1 VGRDEN
7 EQKQMWRE
15 YGGRK
20 QQELKMETKTAAKS
34 EINIIICGVGG
45 QGVVLVSE
53 LLGNAAVRGKVAV
66 KGSEV
71 LGMAQR
77 GGSVFS
83 NLRLGGDAIAPM
95 TPEGKCDVLIAVE
108 PSEALRN
115 INYLARNSVVVLNT
129 TTVMPYTVYLGKSG
143 YPTADQ
149 IIGKLKKVTDRIITL
164 DASGLAKEAG
174 SLQAANVVM
183 LGALFGTG
191 LLPVKE
197 ETAKEAILARFKGKV
212 GEINIK
218 AFDLGYEYVKKALHG
233 TPTRR

>member
-1 VGRDEN
+1 
-7 EQKQMWRE
+7 M
-15 YGGRK
+15 
-20 QQELKMETKTAAKS
+20 AKKN

-53 LLGNAAVRGKVAV
+53 LLGSAAVRGNVAV

-83 NLRLGGDAIAPM
+83 NLRLGGDVIAPM
-95 TPEGKCDVLIAVE
+95 TPDGKCDVLIAVE

-115 INYLARNSVVVLNT
+115 IQYLAKNSVVVLNT
-129 TTVMPYTVYLGKSG
+129 TTVMPYTVFLGKSG
-143 YPTADQ
+143 YPTQDQ
-149 IIGKLKKVTDRIITL
+149 IIKKLRKVTDRIITL
-164 DASGLAKEAG
+164 NASGLAKEAG

-191 LLPVKE
+191 MMPIKDE
-197 ETAKEAILARFKGKV
+197 MAKEAILARFKAKV

-218 AFDLGYEYVKKALHG
+218 AFDLGYEQVKKALAG
-233 TPTRR
+233 SRS

>member
-1 VGRDEN
+1 
-7 EQKQMWRE
+7 MA
-15 YGGRK
+15 
-20 QQELKMETKTAAKS
+20 TKTATKN

-53 LLGNAAVRGKVAV
+53 LLGTAAVRGKVAV

-115 INYLARNSVVVLNT
+115 INYLAKNSVVVLNT
-129 TTVMPYTVYLGKSG
+129 TTVLPYTYYLGQSG
-143 YPTADQ
+143 YPTQGQ
-149 IIGKLKKVTDRIITL
+149 IIEKLRKVTDRIITL

-191 LLPVKE
+191 LMPVKE

-212 GEINIK
+212 GDINIK
-218 AFDLGYEYVKKALHG
+218 AFDLGYEYVKKALG
-233 TPTRR
+233 G

>member
-1 VGRDEN
+1 
-7 EQKQMWRE
+7 MA
-15 YGGRK
+15 
-20 QQELKMETKTAAKS
+20 TKK
-34 EINIIICGVGG
+34 EINIIICGTGG

-53 LLGNAAVRGKVAV
+53 LLGNAAVRGGVAV

-83 NLRLGGDAIAPM
+83 NLRLGGDVIAPM

-115 INYLARNSVVVLNT
+115 IQYLSKDAVVVLNT
-129 TTVMPYTVYLGKSG
+129 TTVMPYTVYLGQSG
-143 YPTADQ
+143 YPTPEQ
-149 IIGKLKKVTDRIITL
+149 ITDKLKKVTDRIITL

-174 SLQAANVVM
+174 SAQATNVVM

-191 LLPVKE
+191 LMPIKE
-197 ETAKEAILARFKGKV
+197 QTAKEAILSRFKAKV

-218 AFDLGYEYVKKALHG
+218 AFDLGYEYVKKALSKAAA
-233 TPTRR
+233 

>member
-1 VGRDEN
+1 
-7 EQKQMWRE
+7 M
-15 YGGRK
+15 
-20 QQELKMETKTAAKS
+20 AKKN
-34 EINIIICGVGG
+34 EINIIICGTGG
-45 QGVVLVSE
+45 QGVVLLSE
-53 LLGNAAVRGKVAV
+53 LLGTAAVRGGVAV

-83 NLRLGGDAIAPM
+83 NLRLGGDVIAPM

-115 INYLARNSVVVLNT
+115 IQYLAKNSVVVLNT
-129 TTVMPYTVYLGKSG
+129 TTVLPYTVYLGSSG
-143 YPTADQ
+143 YPESEA
-149 IIGKLKKVTDRIITL
+149 IINGLRKVTDRVITL
-164 DASGLAKEAG
+164 DASGMAQQAG

-191 LLPVKE
+191 LMPIKD
-197 ETAKEAILARFKGKV
+197 ETAKEAILSRFKAKV

-218 AFDLGYEYVKKALHG
+218 AFDLGYEAAQKALNAASAK
-233 TPTRR
+233 

>member
-1 VGRDEN
+1 
-7 EQKQMWRE
+7 MA
-15 YGGRK
+15 
-20 QQELKMETKTAAKS
+20 TKN

-53 LLGNAAVRGKVAV
+53 LLGSAAVRGNIAV

-83 NLRLGGDAIAPM
+83 NLRLGGDVIAPM

-115 INYLARNSVVVLNT
+115 IQYLAKNCVVVLNT

-143 YPTADQ
+143 YPSQEQ
-149 IIGKLKKVTDRIITL
+149 IIEKLRRVTDRIIML
-164 DASGLAKEAG
+164 DASGLAKQAG
-174 SLQAANVVM
+174 SLQSANVVM

-191 LLPVKE
+191 LMPVKD
-197 ETAKEAILARFKGKV
+197 ETAKEAILARFKAKV

-218 AFDLGYEYVKKALHG
+218 AFDLGYEHVKKALSAS
-233 TPTRR
+233 PAK

>member
-1 VGRDEN
+1 
-7 EQKQMWRE
+7 M
-15 YGGRK
+15 
-20 QQELKMETKTAAKS
+20 AKNDR
-34 EINIIICGVGG
+34 EINIIICGTGG

-53 LLGNAAVRGKVAV
+53 LLGNAAVRGGVSV

-83 NLRLGGDAIAPM
+83 NLRLGGDIIAPM

-115 INYLARNSVVVLNT
+115 IQYLTKNAVVVLNT
-129 TTVMPYTVYLGKSG
+129 TTVMPYTVYLGQSG
-143 YPTADQ
+143 YPTSEQ
-149 IIGKLKKVTDRIITL
+149 IIEKLKKVTDRIIML

-191 LLPVKE
+191 LMPVKD
-197 ETAKEAILARFKGKV
+197 ETAKEAILSRFKAKV

-218 AFDLGYEYVKKALHG
+218 AFDLGYEYVKKALAG
-233 TPTRR
+233 AATK

>member
-1 VGRDEN
+1 
-7 EQKQMWRE
+7 M
-15 YGGRK
+15 
-20 QQELKMETKTAAKS
+20 AKKG

-53 LLGNAAVRGKVAV
+53 LLGNAAVRGGVAV

-83 NLRLGGDAIAPM
+83 NLRLGGDVIAPM
-95 TPEGKCDVLIAVE
+95 TPEGRCDVLIAVE

-115 INYLARNSVVVLNT
+115 IQYLSKNSVVVLNT
-129 TTVMPYTVYLGKSG
+129 TTVLPYTVYLGQSG
-143 YPTADQ
+143 YPDRKE
-149 IIGKLKKVTDRIITL
+149 IVNKLHEVTDRVITL
-164 DASGLAKEAG
+164 DASEIARQAG

-191 LLPVKE
+191 LMPISE
-197 ETAKEAILARFKGKV
+197 EIAKEAILSRFKAKV
-212 GEINIK
+212 GETNIK
-218 AFDLGYEYVKKALHG
+218 AFDMGYEAVKKALKG
-233 TPTRR
+233 ASVKG

>member
-1 VGRDEN
+1 
-7 EQKQMWRE
+7 M
-15 YGGRK
+15 
-20 QQELKMETKTAAKS
+20 AKNDR
-34 EINIIICGVGG
+34 EINIIICGTGG

-53 LLGNAAVRGKVAV
+53 LLGSAAVRGGVAV

-83 NLRLGGDAIAPM
+83 NLRLGGDVIAPM
-95 TPEGKCDVLIAVE
+95 TPDGKCDVLIAVE

-115 INYLARNSVVVLNT
+115 IQYLAKNSVVVLNT

-143 YPTADQ
+143 YPTPEQ
-149 IIGKLKKVTDRIITL
+149 IVEKLKKVTSRIITM

-174 SLQAANVVM
+174 SGQAANVVM

-191 LLPVKE
+191 LMPIKE
-197 ETAKEAILARFKGKV
+197 ETAKEAILGRFKAKV

-218 AFDLGYEYVKKALHG
+218 AFDLGYDIVKKALA
-233 TPTRR
+233 TAK

>member
-1 VGRDEN
+1 
-7 EQKQMWRE
+7 M
-15 YGGRK
+15 
-20 QQELKMETKTAAKS
+20 TKKS

-53 LLGNAAVRGKVAV
+53 LLGSAAVRGGVPV

-83 NLRLGGDAIAPM
+83 NLRLGGDVIAPM

-115 INYLARNSVVVLNT
+115 IQYLAKNSVVVLNT
-129 TTVMPYTVYLGKSG
+129 TTVIPYMVYLGKSG
-143 YPTADQ
+143 YPKSDE
-149 IIGKLKKVTDRIITL
+149 IMEKLRKVTDRIIKL

-191 LLPVKE
+191 LMPVKD

-218 AFDLGYEYVKKALHG
+218 AFDLGYEHVKKALVG
-233 TPTRR
+233 AVT

>member
-1 VGRDEN
+1 MAM
-7 EQKQMWRE
+7 K
-15 YGGRK
+15 K
-20 QQELKMETKTAAKS
+20 
-34 EINIIICGVGG
+34 EINIIICGTGG

-53 LLGNAAVRGKVAV
+53 LLGTAAVKGNVAV

-83 NLRLGGDAIAPM
+83 NLRLGGDVIAPM
-95 TPEGKCDVLIAVE
+95 SPEGKCDVIIAVE

-115 INYLARNSVVVLNT
+115 IQYLAKNGVVVLNT

-143 YPTADQ
+143 YPTSDQ
-149 IIGKLKKVTDRIITL
+149 IINGLKKVTDRIITL

-191 LLPVKE
+191 LMPVPE
-197 ETAKEAILARFKGKV
+197 DCAKQAILGRFKGKV
-212 GEINIK
+212 GDINIK
-218 AFDLGYEYVKKALHG
+218 AFDLGYDYAKKALAVAAK
-233 TPTRR
+233 

>member
-1 VGRDEN
+1 
-7 EQKQMWRE
+7 MA
-15 YGGRK
+15 
-20 QQELKMETKTAAKS
+20 TKTATKN

-83 NLRLGGDAIAPM
+83 NLRLGGSAIAPM

-115 INYLARNSVVVLNT
+115 ISYLAKNSVVVLNT
-129 TTVMPYTVYLGKSG
+129 TTVLPYTFYLGKSG
-143 YPTADQ
+143 YPAQDQ
-149 IIGKLKKVTDRIITL
+149 IIEKLKRVTGRIITL

-174 SLQAANVVM
+174 SLQSANVVM

-191 LLPVKE
+191 LMPVKE
-197 ETAKEAILARFKGKV
+197 EFAKEAILARFKEKV

-218 AFDLGYEYVKKALHG
+218 AFDLGHEYVKKRIAVSV
-233 TPTRR
+233 

>member
-1 VGRDEN
+1 MAI
-7 EQKQMWRE
+7 K
-15 YGGRK
+15 K
-20 QQELKMETKTAAKS
+20 

-53 LLGNAAVRGKVAV
+53 LLGQAAVRGKVAV

-83 NLRLGGDAIAPM
+83 NLRLGGDAVAPM

-115 INYLARNSVVVLNT
+115 INYLAKNSVVVLNT
-129 TTVMPYTVYLGKSG
+129 TTVLPYTVYLGQSG
-143 YPTADQ
+143 YPTQEQ
-149 IIGKLKKVTDRIITL
+149 IIEKLKKVTDRIITL

-197 ETAKEAILARFKGKV
+197 ENAKEAILGRFKAKV

-218 AFDLGYEYVKKALHG
+218 AFDLGYEYVQKALKG
-233 TPTRR
+233 AGV